1 MAFPTAV
8 NSQITDAV
16 TQANVQV
23 LGVAPAQALGMLEVA
38 LSQSLALAAAN
49 AVTQQQNANILMNAV
64 SARSVAWL
72 LGAEK

>member
-49 AVTQQQNANILMNAV
+49 AVSQQQNANILMNAV
-64 SARSVAWL
+64 SARAVAKL

>member
-49 AVTQQQNANILMNAV
+49 AVSQQQNANILMNAV
-64 SARSVAWL
+64 SARAVARL
-72 LGAEK
+72 LGAGK

>member
-16 TQANVQV
+16 TQPNVQV

-49 AVTQQQNANILMNAV
+49 AVSQQQNANILMNAV
-64 SARSVAWL
+64 SVRAVAKL

>member
-64 SARSVAWL
+64 SARLVARL

>member
-49 AVTQQQNANILMNAV
+49 AVSQQQNANILMNAV
-64 SARSVAWL
+64 SARAVARL

>member
-49 AVTQQQNANILMNAV
+49 AVAQQQNANILMNAV
-64 SARSVAWL
+64 SARSVARI

>member
-23 LGVAPAQALGMLEVA
+23 LGVAPAQALGMLDVS

-64 SARSVAWL
+64 SARAVARL
-72 LGAEK
+72 LGAGK

>member
-64 SARSVAWL
+64 SARSVARL